1 MMNIYHGKR
10 LLAVLAHP
18 DDETFGTGG
27 TLALYASRGV
37 EVHLVCAT
45 RGEVGEVDAR
55 FMKGFK
61 TVGDLRSHELRC
73 AAKVLGLS
81 EVRFLG
87 YRDSGMPGS
96 RDNHQPRALAA
107 QPIEKVA
114 AEVAGVMRELRPS
127 VVITF
132 DPIGGYRHPD
142 HIAIHRATVLACQLA
157 AQPIA
162 SGIAGAVF
170 HPEKLYFNTFPRAFM
185 RFMLHFYKLLGRDP
199 SKWGRNGDIDMAS
212 IAAMT
217 FPIDARINFR
227 PVAGVRDRASAC
239 HASQGGG
246 MSTGIMAAWRK
257 VFASYETFM
266 RAYPQKRGFQV
277 EKDLFEGIL

>member
-1 MMNIYHGKR
+1 MNPYSGNR

-37 EVHLVCAT
+37 AVHLVCAT
-45 RGEVGEVDAR
+45 RGEVGEVAPKY
-55 FMKGFK
+55 MTGFK
-61 TVGDLRSHELRC
+61 TIGDLRSHELCC

-81 EVRFLG
+81 GVRFLG
-87 YRDSGMPGS
+87 HRDSGMPGS
-96 RDNHQPRALAA
+96 RENHHPGALAA

-114 AEVAGVMRELRPS
+114 AEVAEILRELRPN

-132 DPIGGYRHPD
+132 DPIGGYHHPD
-142 HIAIHRATVLACQLA
+142 HIAIHRATVLACELSA
-157 AQPIA
+157 NPNA
-162 SGIAGAVF
+162 SGIKGAVF
-170 HPEKLYFNTFPRAFM
+170 HPEKLYFNTFPRGFM

-199 SKWGRNGDIDMAS
+199 SRWGRNGDIDMAS

-217 FPIDARINFR
+217 FPIDARINFHQ
-227 PVAGVRDRASAC
+227 VAEVRDRASAC

-266 RAYPQKRGFQV
+266 RAYPQKRGFQM
-277 EKDLFEGIL
+277 EEDLFEGIL